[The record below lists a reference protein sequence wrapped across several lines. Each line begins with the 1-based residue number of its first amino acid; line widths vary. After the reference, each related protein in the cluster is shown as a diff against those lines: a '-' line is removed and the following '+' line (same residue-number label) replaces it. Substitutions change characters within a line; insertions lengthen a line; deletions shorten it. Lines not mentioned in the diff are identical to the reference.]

1 MPLYSTAFDC
11 CALLGGA
18 EAAPAEPRRAKP
30 TAELPGRSYHQTAS
44 ALPNVCFFLPFAAT
58 PTLLRLLFFF
68 LVFVPV
74 FIVLVVVK
82 VVIVLVVLVV
92 ILLL

>member
-1 MPLYSTAFDC
+1 MPLYSKAFDC
-11 CALLGGA
+11 CALLAGE

-30 TAELPGRSYHQTAS
+30 TAELKGRSYQRAS
-44 ALPNVCFFLPFAAT
+44 ALPNLCFLLPIAVQ
-58 PTLLRLLFFF
+58 PTLFNLLFFL

-92 ILLL
+92 ILLV